1 MFGGGRATPKQA
13 PREVPP
19 GASSVLHTHPGKEAY
34 CVIDGAT
41 AETPDGKPV
50 VFDASTAKINV
61 RDVPHGA
68 FKEQAIKL

>member
-1 MFGGGRATPKQA
+1 M
-13 PREVPP
+13 
-19 GASSVLHTHPGKEAY
+19 LHTHPGEEAY
-34 CVIDGAT
+34 YVIDGAT

-68 FKEQAIKL
+68 FKATGDKALKLLTVHIVDKGKPMFTPVK